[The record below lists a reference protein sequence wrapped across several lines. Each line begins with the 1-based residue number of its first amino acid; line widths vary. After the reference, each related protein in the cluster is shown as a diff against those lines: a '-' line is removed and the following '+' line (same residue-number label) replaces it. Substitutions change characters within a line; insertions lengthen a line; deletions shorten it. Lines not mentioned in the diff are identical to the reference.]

1 MVAGNPSR
9 QISESEALAVANEAQ
24 EPLLIRL
31 VGVLRSNPMLTA
43 GLLIMFLILF
53 TVLVAPL
60 ILPDPTAIDAS
71 VRLKGPTLAHLF
83 GTDEFGRDI
92 FSRVVMGGK
101 TSLLLAFFS
110 ISLAALIGIPVGLI
124 AGYSGGWIDIIF
136 MRILDSVL
144 AFPVMLLAMFVVAS
158 LGPGTSNLTI
168 TIGFV
173 FMPYFAR
180 LVRAQALRLRE
191 LQFVEASIQY
201 GTNPVRLLLQVILPN
216 SFAPLLVEFSSSMAF
231 AILTEASLSF
241 LGLGV
246 QPPAPAWG
254 LMLQESQIY
263 LQQALWYAIAP
274 GAAIF
279 LAVLGFNMIGDGLR
293 DVFDPTLRLES

>member
-1 MVAGNPSR
+1 MAAINPPR
-9 QISESEALAVANEAQ
+9 LVPESEVLALANEAQ

-31 VGVLRSNPMLTA
+31 VDVLRTNPMLTV
-43 GLLIMFLILF
+43 GLSITFSLLIVI
-53 TVLVAPL
+53 LVAPFL
-60 ILPDPTAIDAS
+60 LPDPSAIDAS
-71 VRLKGPTLAHLF
+71 ASLKGPSLAHLF
-83 GTDEFGRDI
+83 GTDNFGRDI
-92 FSRVVMGGK
+92 FSRVVMGGR
-101 TSLLLAFFS
+101 TSLMLAFFS
-110 ISLAALIGIPVGLI
+110 ISLAALIGVPIGLI
-124 AGYSGGWIDIIF
+124 AGYTGGVIDTIF

-144 AFPVMLLAMFVVAS
+144 AFPVLLLAMFVVAS

-201 GTNPVRLLLQVILPN
+201 GTHPVRLLLQVILPN

-231 AILTEASLSF
+231 AILTEAGLSF

-246 QPPAPAWG
+246 QPPDPAWG
-254 LMLQESQIY
+254 LMLKESQIY

-279 LAVLGFNMIGDGLR
+279 LAVLGFNMVGDGLR
-293 DVFDPTLRLES
+293 DVFDPTLRRES